1 MCVSSRNAHS
11 ADCPLFKFG
20 WTKPVVTKIQTPGVR
35 ICNRSD
41 ESLIASVIARSF
53 VHARLL
59 QPMGEETEPMIDQE
73 MFHQMMESM
82 DKDGDGTVTKVI
94 PQCVGPH
101 STHGHAPAALHV
113 RTPES
118 PLGWPAH
125 GELHPGCGACAR
137 LNGAWLR
144 RARLPHASGCM
155 DLGPNTLACAPPR
168 VLAPLPMRRFYWE
181 PAAWRGCALL
191 ASRRTA
197 QGCALGL
204 YLVLTTHRTSSASH
218 GVRSSQG

>member
-1 MCVSSRNAHS
+1 M
-11 ADCPLFKFG
+11 PPFQFG

-94 PQCVGPH
+94 PQCIGPH

-144 RARLPHASGCM
+144 RARLPPCRTPAARLRVHGPRAQHLGLCSSSCASNPAWARSLLRACR
-155 DLGPNTLACAPPR
+155 LAR
-168 VLAPLPMRRFYWE
+168 VYALCLAPHGPG
-181 PAAWRGCALL
+181 PH
-191 ASRRTA
+191 
-197 QGCALGL
+197 
-204 YLVLTTHRTSSASH
+204 LVLTTHRTSSASH

>member
-1 MCVSSRNAHS
+1 
-11 ADCPLFKFG
+11 
-20 WTKPVVTKIQTPGVR
+20 
-35 ICNRSD
+35 
-41 ESLIASVIARSF
+41 
-53 VHARLL
+53 
-59 QPMGEETEPMIDQE
+59 MIDQE

-94 PQCVGPH
+94 PQCIGPH

-113 RTPES
+113 RTPGLWGGCTRCT
-118 PLGWPAH
+118 PAVVRARACMAH
-125 GELHPGCGACAR
+125 GSAVHACLHA
-137 LNGAWLR
+137 
-144 RARLPHASGCM
+144 ARLPHASGCM